1 MASVSNFAQYGS
13 HLTNLVLG
21 QEKHNYQLIK
31 EDRDHRM
38 EQELE
43 EVKRKEKRMT
53 QLLGPLAGVVGGA
66 AGSGL
71 MNQLGSLFGG
81 GGSPASAMGSD
92 SFGQQA
98 SRNIPGGFGNPTYG
112 SQASPMWQNPSIG
125 SNWNY
130 MTGQQNLPY

>member
-1 MASVSNFAQYGS
+1 MASVSNFGQYGS

-38 EQELE
+38 AQKLKE
-43 EVKRKEKRMT
+43 EEIKAGRMN
-53 QLLGPLAGVVGGA
+53 QLLGPMAGVVGAA

-71 MNQLGSLFGG
+71 MNQLGGLFGG

-98 SRNIPGGFGNPTYG
+98 SRNTPGGFGNPTYG